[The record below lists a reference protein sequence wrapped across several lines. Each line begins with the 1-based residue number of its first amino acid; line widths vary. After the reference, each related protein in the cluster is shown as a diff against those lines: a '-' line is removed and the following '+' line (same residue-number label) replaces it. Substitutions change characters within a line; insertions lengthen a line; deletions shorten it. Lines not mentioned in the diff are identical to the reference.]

1 MNNNMNQNC
10 NNKIHLGKKASIA
23 IKLGAFFLV
32 WAALFAILQLTNQ
45 YHFFFWEQHQLYIP
59 GAEQACFSLKN
70 GLHIATEWLTQWYYY
85 RYAGAVILSLLLAIT
100 ASCIYLIAKRLK
112 ASTPIAAAIA
122 LICLCLNALI
132 HFTNQSKL
140 EFQLCLLIIVL
151 LWAIIGRIGS
161 QECFRD
167 LSKARK
173 YVTVLLNAV
182 CAIAIVAAFV
192 IEKPEFS
199 MPDADQ
205 ELQLAVENEYYFGNY
220 DKVLQLIN
228 EAPEKS
234 DIMIFYYNLIHAKR
248 GELPD
253 HLFDMP
259 RQVLGTELVADEE
272 SPRPLFRIMPEFYY
286 EIGDMVYAERA
297 AMLCMVFTK
306 HNMFTPMLKRLA
318 EINLVANDTLVANK
332 YLNMLKQAPAYRQWA
347 EEHTPG
353 HMSPQVA
360 QEISQRQQFVNT
372 ADTIRLG
379 ADSHRILER
388 LLDTNKQNTVALDY
402 LLCTYMLERNRD
414 AFINAYN
421 KYGPRPKPLYNSGL
435 AAE

>member
-1 MNNNMNQNC
+1 MKQNNDS
-10 NNKIHLGKKASIA
+10 KIHIGKKASFA
-23 IKLGAFFLV
+23 ITLGAFLLV
-32 WAALFAILQLTNQ
+32 WASLFAIFQLTNQ
-45 YHFFFWEQHQLYIP
+45 YHFFFWEQYQLYIP
-59 GAEQACFSLKN
+59 GAVQSNFSMKN
-70 GLHIATEWLTQWYYY
+70 CLNIAAEWLTQWFYY
-85 RYAGAVILSLLLAIT
+85 RYAGAAILSFLLTIT

-112 ASTPIAAAIA
+112 ANTPIAAAIA
-122 LICLCLNALI
+122 LICLCLNTFI
-132 HFTNQSKL
+132 HFTAESKL
-140 EFQLCLLIIVL
+140 AFQLCLLFIVF
-151 LWAIIGRIGS
+151 LWAIIGRIGK
-161 QECFRD
+161 QGNFRD
-167 LSKARK
+167 FSKVRK
-173 YVTVLLNAV
+173 CGTVLLNAI
-182 CAIAIVAAFV
+182 CAIAIVAAFI
-192 IEKPEFS
+192 IEKPKFS

-220 DKVLQLIN
+220 NKVLQLIN

-234 DIMIFYYNLIHAKR
+234 DMMIFFYNLIHAKR

-259 RQVLGTELVADEE
+259 RQVLGSELVADEN
-272 SPRPLFRIMPEFYY
+272 STRPIFRILPEFYY

-297 AMLCMVFTK
+297 ALLCMVFTK
-306 HNMFTPMLKRLA
+306 QNMFTPMLKRLA

-332 YLNMLKQAPAYRQWA
+332 YLNLLKQAPAYRQWA

-353 HMSPQVA
+353 RMSPKVA

-379 ADSHRILER
+379 ANSHTILER

-414 AFINAYN
+414 AFINAYT

>member
-1 MNNNMNQNC
+1 MKQIC
-10 NNKIHLGKKASIA
+10 NHKIHLGKKASLA
-23 IKLGAFFLV
+23 VKLGTFGLV
-32 WAALFAILQLTNQ
+32 WAVLLAIFQLTNQ
-45 YHFFFWEQHQLYIP
+45 YHFYFWEQHQLYIP
-59 GAEQACFSLKN
+59 GAVQGGFSLKN
-70 GLHIATEWLTQWYYY
+70 GLRIAAEWLTQWYYY
-85 RYAGAVILSLLLAIT
+85 RYAGAAILSLLLTTT
-100 ASCIYLIAKRLK
+100 ACCIYLIAKRLK
-112 ASTPIAAAIA
+112 ANTPIAAAIA
-122 LICLCLNALI
+122 LICLCLNTLI

-151 LWAIIGRIGS
+151 LWAVIGSIGRLG
-161 QECFRD
+161 CFGN
-167 LSKARK
+167 LGKTGK
-173 YVTVLLNAV
+173 YATMLLNAIG
-182 CAIAIVAAFV
+182 AIAIVAAFV
-192 IEKPEFS
+192 IDKPEFS

-220 DKVLQLIN
+220 DKALQLISD
-228 EAPEKS
+228 APEKS
-234 DIMIFYYNLIHAKR
+234 DLMIFYYNLIHAKR

-259 RQVLGTELVADEE
+259 RQVLGSELVADEN
-272 SPRPLFRIMPEFYY
+272 SPRQLFRIMPEFYY

-306 HNMFTPMLKRLA
+306 QNMFTPMVKRLA
-318 EINLVANDTLVANK
+318 EINLVANDTLAANK
-332 YLNMLKQAPAYRQWA
+332 YLRLLKQAPAYRQWA

-353 HMSPQVA
+353 QMSPKVA

-372 ADTIRLG
+372 ADTIRVG
-379 ADSHRILER
+379 ANSHTILER
-388 LLDTNKQNTVALDY
+388 LLDTNKQNTTALDY

-414 AFINAYN
+414 AFVNAYK